1 MLLCGLKPSL
11 KQRSWHTPD
20 NKSAIIIRC
29 ALKVSANATIKLA
42 KAQNPVEVAL
52 NCTEAAKK
60 IQSVVK

>member
-29 ALKVSANATIKLA
+29 ALKVSANATIRLLQRQEVPA
-42 KAQNPVEVAL
+42 KVAL
-52 NCTEAAKK
+52 NYIWEARKN
-60 IQSVVK
+60 I